1 MVRCG
6 RDDVIA
12 VVQGRLASR
21 RSDPVRGLPVP
32 FANEDD
38 AGNVDHSRVVKKR
51 AIRCALSRI
60 CGVCGT
66 PLTWPIAF
74 IGTPDEVADGL
85 FTYPPL
91 HPECAADAVSTLG
104 GAGRGVLG
112 RAAAVAQWKTVM
124 TGGFDLVRPTVR
136 GAPVLFSP
144 NSPLEN

>member
-1 MVRCG
+1 M
-6 RDDVIA
+6 A
-12 VVQGRLASR
+12 QGRLASR
-21 RSDPVRGLPVP
+21 RSDPARGLPVP

-38 AGNVDHSRVVKKR
+38 AGNVDHSTVVKKR

-74 IGTPDEVADGL
+74 IGTPYEVADGL
-85 FTYPPL
+85 FIYPPL
-91 HPECAADAVSTLG
+91 HPGCAADAVETLG

-112 RAAAVAQWKTVM
+112 HAAAVARWETVV

-136 GAPVLFSP
+136 GAPVLFKP
-144 NSPLEN
+144 NSPIEN